1 MVITNMIKKC
11 VCCNSKNLKK
21 VKSFYKPPTK
31 EPDYKI
37 KKYFR
42 EIYICCDCG
51 NFHNFSNVNMNKIY
65 ENDYSQI
72 SYGASL
78 WNKLIKVY
86 NLKKKSDNFHRVNRI
101 LSKYKKYKKHKDFSI
116 LDVGAGFGLFLYTVN
131 KKNKIWKLQA
141 IEPDKNNIKFIKK
154 KLKIKASKGFIEKIS
169 TAKRFNLITLN
180 KVLEHTKRP
189 LQVLN
194 KLKNNLKNNG
204 EIYIELPDGEA
215 AAKEGFHREEFFIDH
230 HYIFSKKSFKKLLAN
245 ANFRIIS
252 LKRIKEPSNKY
263 TLFAFV
269 KLKK

>member
-1 MVITNMIKKC
+1 MNKRLKKFHFRTFLTQNTNKLIFIMLVHKEKINGFKTYLKDEKKKLLKKLQMVITNMIKKC

-86 NLKKKSDNFHRVNRI
+86 NLKKNQI
-101 LSKYKKYKKHKDFSI
+101 I
-116 LDVGAGFGLFLYTVN
+116 
-131 KKNKIWKLQA
+131 
-141 IEPDKNNIKFIKK
+141 
-154 KLKIKASKGFIEKIS
+154 FIE
-169 TAKRFNLITLN
+169 
-180 KVLEHTKRP
+180 
-189 LQVLN
+189 
-194 KLKNNLKNNG
+194 
-204 EIYIELPDGEA
+204 
-215 AAKEGFHREEFFIDH
+215 
-230 HYIFSKKSFKKLLAN
+230 
-245 ANFRIIS
+245 
-252 LKRIKEPSNKY
+252 
-263 TLFAFV
+263 
-269 KLKK
+269 